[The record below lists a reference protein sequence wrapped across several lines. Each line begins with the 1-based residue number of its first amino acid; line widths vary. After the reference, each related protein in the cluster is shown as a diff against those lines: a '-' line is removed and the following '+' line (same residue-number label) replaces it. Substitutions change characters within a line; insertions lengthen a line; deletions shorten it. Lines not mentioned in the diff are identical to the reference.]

1 MATQEEIKRLKQQVA
16 DSSHILDHQGLVDFH
31 GHVSARIPGTNR
43 LLIKP
48 VLRAHN
54 QIKAADIIEVDM
66 DEYLRGGDS
75 QWDPSKQ
82 TGRTIDAPVPP
93 RETMLHVAIM
103 LARPDVNSVV
113 HTHQLVATAI
123 GAGNT
128 TIKPLYNQALPFAPE
143 TPIFPDPS
151 LITTPDLGNGVAQ
164 TLGDR
169 TAALLRN
176 HGVVVVGESV
186 DHAVSNTIYLERTA
200 IMQVIATIVGTPT
213 PLEPDYVAKFG
224 PDWNRRASHAYEYFR
239 SLVPSLTGPQAVFQ
253 ERAGEAMKQA
263 EGLFDR
269 ALETTKD
276 ALDRVRNRKSQR

>member
-1 MATQEEIKRLKQQVA
+1 MATPEEIKRLKQQVA

-31 GHVSARIPGTNR
+31 GHVSARIPGTHT

-54 QIKAADIIEVDM
+54 QIKAADIISVDM
-66 DEYLRGGDS
+66 DEYMREGRS
-75 QWDPSKQ
+75 QWDPSQQ
-82 TGRTIDAPVPP
+82 TGRTIEAPVPP

-128 TIKPLYNQALPFAPE
+128 TIKPMYNQGLPFAPE

-151 LITTPDLGNGVAQ
+151 LITTAELGNGVAQ
-164 TLGDR
+164 ALGGR

-200 IMQVIATIVGTPT
+200 IMQVIATIVGTPM
-213 PLEPDYVAKFG
+213 PLDPDYAAKFG
-224 PDWNRRASHAYEYFR
+224 PDWNKRASHAYEYFR
-239 SLVPSLTGPQAVFQ
+239 SLVPSLSGPQAVFQ

-263 EGLFDR
+263 EGL
-269 ALETTKD
+269 
-276 ALDRVRNRKSQR
+276 LDKAREGFKSFRNR